1 MSSMRPLAT
10 EAVNPASAAIDSLDA
25 RGIVG
30 VMVAEDARVA
40 PAVAREAEAIA
51 RAIDAIAARLRAGG
65 RLVYAGAGTSGRLG
79 VLDASECPPTFSTP
93 PEMVVGLIAGGP
105 VALTRAI
112 EGAEDRP
119 ELAVADLDGIGFG
132 ADDVLVGIATSGRTP
147 YVLGGIEHARR
158 RGAFTVGVACSPDS
172 AVAAAADLAIV
183 PLVGPEVIAGS
194 TRLKAGTATKLV
206 LNMLSTGAMILLGKT
221 YGNLMVDL
229 RATNS
234 KLLDRSRRIAARLT
248 GLDDAAAT
256 ELLAR
261 HDGELK
267 TAIVAARR
275 GVSTTEARR
284 LLAAAGGQLRGAI
297 GADPGPRPTVASPD
311 LVIGVDGGGSGC
323 RAVVGRVAAGELTV
337 LGRGSGGP
345 ANPRAIGGPAAA
357 TNIRAAV
364 AEAFAA
370 AGLPPVPAAR
380 ACLGLA
386 GAGRPDDAAAVAALL
401 VDLAATVEVV
411 TDADLLLGDSAPGE
425 VVALIAGTGSIAV
438 ARAADGTLDRAGGWG
453 AVFGDEGSGWWV
465 GRMALAAVAAAADGR
480 GPATALTARLLARY
494 GVERPTLLAAALSGP
509 ALPRD
514 RVAAAAIDVVAAAAA
529 GDPVATE
536 ILAAAAA
543 ELAALV
549 LAVERRRPLSSAP
562 WTLRLAGGLL
572 GHAPRLADAVVDG
585 LRRAGGGPTRVEVV
599 TDAAGDAVRLA
610 LRRVAAARGA

>member
-1 MSSMRPLAT
+1 MRPLAT

-25 RGIVG
+25 WGIVG

-65 RLVYAGAGTSGRLG
+65 RLVYQGAGTSGRLG

-105 VALTRAI
+105 TALTRAI

-132 ADDVLVGIATSGRTP
+132 PGDVLVGIATSGRTP

-158 RGAFTVGVACSPDS
+158 RGAFTIGVACSPDS
-172 AVAAAADLAIV
+172 ALAAAADLAIV

-248 GLDDAAAT
+248 GVDDAAAT
-256 ELLAR
+256 ELLVR

-275 GVSTTEARR
+275 GVSTMEARR

-297 GADPGPRPTVASPD
+297 GTDPVPRPTAASPD

-357 TNIRAAV
+357 ANIRAAV
-364 AEAFAA
+364 VQAFAA
-370 AGLPPVPAAR
+370 AGVPAAPAAR

-386 GAGRPDDAAAVAALL
+386 GAGRTDDAAAVAAA
-401 VDLAATVEVV
+401 LADVATVVTVV
-411 TDADLLLGDSAPGE
+411 TDADLLLGDAAPGA

-465 GRMALAAVAAAADGR
+465 GREALAAVTAAADGR
-480 GPATALTARLLARY
+480 GRNTALTARLLSRY
-494 GVERPTLLAAALSGP
+494 GVDRPGLLAAALSGP

-529 GDPVATE
+529 GDGVAVR
-536 ILAAAAA
+536 ILEAAAT

-549 LAVERRRPLSSAP
+549 LAVERRRPVAAAP
-562 WTLRLAGGLL
+562 WCLRLAGGLL
-572 GHAPRLADAVVDG
+572 VHAPSLADAVTAR
-585 LRRAGGGPTRVEVV
+585 LRQEGRPPARVEVV
-599 TDAAGDAVRLA
+599 ADAALE
-610 LRRVAAARGA
+610 AARMARRAMAPRRDG